1 LIAQTLTNFLKR
13 RGPAIVLLTLSV
25 AGSAFFSRAQTS
37 NSTSGARGVV
47 RLRAQFKSGSATR
60 KLARKRF
67 FLIKGSLEQNKAL
80 VEKIQ
85 RQPVITRDCYYA
97 GIGASAQLANW
108 MRENDCESVYCREIE
123 EKDLEG
129 LNAPPEFLAA
139 LAAGEKELKS
149 RDLARKWL
157 TNYLPEQL
165 RDGFYKKQ
173 RAEIDA
179 LVSEAET
186 KSGAKVVSV
195 MTDRYG
201 TAYFTDLE
209 PGAYMLSNLVSTEL
223 ETGTAIWNCDV
234 PVKPGD
240 LATEKP
246 FLISNQKDKNVKCVA
261 VETPLPSC
269 DVYRRNDR

>member
-1 LIAQTLTNFLKR
+1 MFALLIAF
-13 RGPAIVLLTLSV
+13 A
-25 AGSAFFSRAQTS
+25 AGSAFFCFAQTS
-37 NSTSGARGVV
+37 HSNTGARGVV
-47 RLRAQFKSGSATR
+47 RLRALAKSGSTTK

-67 FLIKGSLEQNKAL
+67 FLIKGSLEQNKTL
-80 VEKIQ
+80 IEKIQ
-85 RQPVITRDCYYA
+85 RQPLITRDCYYA
-97 GIGASAQLANW
+97 GIGASPQLANW

-129 LNAPPEFLAA
+129 PNAPPEFLAA

-157 TNYLPEQL
+157 TNYLPAEL
-165 RDGFYKKQ
+165 RDGYSAKRRDQ
-173 RAEIDA
+173 IDA
-179 LVSEAET
+179 LLKEAEAS
-186 KSGAKVVSV
+186 SGAKVVSV
-195 MTDRYG
+195 MTDRNG

-209 PGAYMLSNLVSTEL
+209 PGAYTLSNLVPMEI
-223 ETGTAIWNCDV
+223 EAATAIWNCDV

-261 VETPLPSC
+261 VETPMPSC
-269 DVYRRNDR
+269 DVMRRNDR